1 MESATA
7 SIESSEPTPP
17 IPDDAPE
24 FWNVTDVDTE
34 NVRKD
39 RKLIAFTFDDAPD
52 KSLEQIVALFLKQT
66 ALHPET
72 PATATLFCNGGK
84 IWAGSETAL
93 HAAVTAGF
101 EIGNHSQNHL
111 RLTDL
116 SQSRIRQEI
125 DATDK
130 LLSLYDKKSR
140 HLFRAPYGAC
150 NEKVRAAVDVPIID
164 WFVDTLDWTGVSAD
178 VIYDTVWENKG
189 SGVIV
194 LMHDGY
200 DNTLQALKRLLPDLH
215 EAGYQAVSVSQ
226 MAKAHDCPLR
236 IGGVY
241 TRARKKAAR

>member
-1 MESATA
+1 VESATA
-7 SIESSEPTPP
+7 SVEKSESPPP
-17 IPDDAPE
+17 ILDDASD
-24 FWNVTDVDTE
+24 FWSVADVDTSG
-34 NVRKD
+34 VQKD

-52 KSLEQIVALFLKQT
+52 KNLEQIVALFLRQT

-84 IWAGSETAL
+84 IRTERETAL

-101 EIGNHSQNHL
+101 ELGNHSQNHL

-116 SQSRIRQEI
+116 SPKDIRQEI
-125 DATDK
+125 DQTDK
-130 LLSLYDKKSR
+130 RLSLYDGKQR

-150 NEKVRAAVDVPIID
+150 NENVRAAVDVPIID
-164 WFVDTLDWTGVSAD
+164 WFVDTLDWTGVSANK
-178 VIYDTVWENKG
+178 IYDTVWENKG